1 MKSKTTK
8 PSALKVFNDN
18 KVTAN
23 KKADVA
29 MKSFKKSLPKAQY
42 GENVGTQFKGSE
54 LAKEYEK
61 APMVGAQPEWDYLAQ
76 KQNMAKGP
84 RAGKFTSYGVNETEI
99 YRNPKTDKVTM
110 TPASNV
116 YNDPRFS
123 KAQEATNAFY
133 NKEKNAGT
141 LYSNPKEFRA
151 RYRTEKNKF
160 ADSNTSNS
168 ISTVKKKGGPVK
180 MKTGGATKASF
191 KKSLPK
197 AQYGIGSTT
206 PSGQIVKTPEDVAK
220 IKAMQKRLL
229 QKPVD
234 VYTKPIVSKPVPTQ
248 KTGGATK
255 ATKFAALAPPY
266 NKATAADRIAGAKK
280 NKKK

>member
-1 MKSKTTK
+1 MKNKTTK
-8 PSALKVFNDN
+8 SALIVFNDN

-23 KKADVA
+23 KKADIA
-29 MKSFKKSLPKAQY
+29 MK
-42 GENVGTQFKGSE
+42 
-54 LAKEYEK
+54 
-61 APMVGAQPEWDYLAQ
+61 
-76 KQNMAKGP
+76 
-84 RAGKFTSYGVNETEI
+84 
-99 YRNPKTDKVTM
+99 
-110 TPASNV
+110 
-116 YNDPRFS
+116 
-123 KAQEATNAFY
+123 
-133 NKEKNAGT
+133 
-141 LYSNPKEFRA
+141 
-151 RYRTEKNKF
+151 
-160 ADSNTSNS
+160 
-168 ISTVKKKGGPVK
+168 
-180 MKTGGATKASF
+180 SF

>member
-23 KKADVA
+23 KKADIA

-180 MKTGGATKASF
+180 MKKGGVTGVELKRRGQVNKRLGIEAKLEGQSMKRLGQDMKAAGMR
-191 KKSLPK
+191 KKSE
-197 AQYGIGSTT
+197 G
-206 PSGQIVKTPEDVAK
+206 
-220 IKAMQKRLL
+220 KAMM
-229 QKPVD
+229 
-234 VYTKPIVSKPVPTQ
+234 

-266 NKATAADRIAGAKK
+266 NKATFADRIVGAKK

>member
-1 MKSKTTK
+1 MKKTSKENPITFFRK
-8 PSALKVFNDN
+8 
-18 KVTAN
+18 AN
-23 KKADVA
+23 EARQNVV
-29 MKSFKKSLPKAQY
+29 KKSMRKAQY
-42 GENVGTQFKGSE
+42 GENVGTQLKGSE

-110 TPASNV
+110 TPSSNV

-151 RYRTEKNKF
+151 RYRTDKNKF

-180 MKTGGATKASF
+180 MKTGGATKLF
-191 KKSLPK
+191 PDLNKDGKVTK
-197 AQYGIGSTT
+197 ADILKGRG
-206 PSGQIVKTPEDVAK
+206 V
-220 IKAMQKRLL
+220 IK
-229 QKPVD
+229 
-234 VYTKPIVSKPVPTQ
+234 